1 MLKRARGGDETGAF
15 LAVLGGCWRA
25 APLGRGGGGN
35 WGQRHCV
42 CGYAGDDVDL
52 HAVMNETETACSN
65 RGLNEARSRW
75 RTRVLHVLPAHV
87 IRETRNGSR
96 QRLALMMGSP
106 RPLTELGVTAW
117 KRHLKEKHQKALLLA
132 FADT

>member
-1 MLKRARGGDETGAF
+1 M
-15 LAVLGGCWRA
+15 AVLGCCWRA

-52 HAVMNETETACSN
+52 RAVMNEAEAACSD

-75 RTRVLHVLPAHV
+75 KVRV

-96 QRLALMMGSP
+96 QRLALLMGSP
-106 RPLTELGVTAW
+106 CPLVELGVTAW
-117 KRHLKEKHQKALLLA
+117 KGHLKVKHQKALLLA
-132 FADT
+132 FADTLGRWTRRQWGDAEAADDD